1 MVPEIFHFGVGPGS
15 GQREVIRVTGFM
27 RHNQE
32 SAILVIG
39 PEVLSFVIRMKL
51 PVSSS
56 KLNFV
61 VRTVCPCKWI
71 DIFRGGWFKA
81 SSKDL
86 ARGGL
91 SMRLEEVLGE
101 ETGWLRME
109 LSKGGRVGER
119 ISRVMLRLH
128 GMEYVKFE
136 FIEV

>member
-1 MVPEIFHFGVGPGS
+1 MEWDQALG
-15 GQREVIRVTGFM
+15 REVIRVTGFM

-56 KLNFV
+56 NVSKLNFI
-61 VRTVCPCKWI
+61 VRAVGQCKWM

-81 SSKDL
+81 SRKDL
-86 ARGGL
+86 AMKGL
-91 SMRLEEVLGE
+91 RIRLEEVLGE
-101 ETGWLRME
+101 QTGWWRME
-109 LSKGGRVGER
+109 LSKGGRVRER

-128 GMEYVKFE
+128 GMEYVKFD